1 MPLGQE
7 NLSPGDEDR
16 DPQSP
21 ATVRHNRSMLDVD
34 DPPKLS
40 PWKPMSFD
48 ELYSGPIQVA
58 TNSEPVGDSKCS
70 GATPGSPRSA
80 TARQQRLSD
89 STSQE
94 PPQASANT
102 PK

>member
-58 TNSEPVGDSKCS
+58 TNSEPVDDTKCS
-70 GATPGSPRSA
+70 TATAGSPRSA